1 MTDDEPYGDVPRLPE
16 RLGTCHYDPDTG
28 EYVMPGDFMGEKELR
43 WRPGDVRWG
52 TAPSRTDD
60 VAGDVASDEAMFP
73 GAGNMR
79 DSGNL
84 NSAEPCSDF
93 HFVPMHQLEALA
105 DNELLT
111 AMAVRFER
119 CLAIAR
125 AKNADYA
132 GDADVF
138 ANFRR
143 SELVGVP
150 VARGILVR
158 LTDKLAR
165 ISNLLDKPPAV
176 ADERLTD
183 TIDDAISYLAILGAW
198 LDAQR

>member
-1 MTDDEPYGDVPRLPE
+1 MSDDEPYGDVPKVPDLVEGYIASNEGVSQADNVPKS
-16 RLGTCHYDPDTG
+16 GT
-28 EYVMPGDFMGEKELR
+28 
-43 WRPGDVRWG
+43 
-52 TAPSRTDD
+52 
-60 VAGDVASDEAMFP
+60 
-73 GAGNMR
+73 
-79 DSGNL
+79 L
-84 NSAEPCSDF
+84 NTAEPYSDF
-93 HFVPMHQLEALA
+93 HFVPMNQLEGLA

-111 AMAVRFER
+111 AMAVRFSR

-132 GDADVF
+132 GDADPW

-165 ISNLLDKPPAV
+165 ISNLLDREPEV

-198 LDAQR
+198 LDTVQSERGACDLHGRGRIHRAGEAGGKTS

>member
-1 MTDDEPYGDVPRLPE
+1 MTDDEPWGDVPRV
-16 RLGTCHYDPDTG
+16 PDLIEG
-28 EYVMPGDFMGEKELR
+28 Y
-43 WRPGDVRWG
+43 
-52 TAPSRTDD
+52 
-60 VAGDVASDEAMFP
+60 VASNEGD
-73 GAGNMR
+73 
-79 DSGNL
+79 
-84 NSAEPCSDF
+84 PCSDF
-93 HFVPMHQLEALA
+93 HFVPMNQLEALA
-105 DNELLT
+105 DNELLR
-111 AMAVRFER
+111 AMAVRFAR

-132 GDADVF
+132 GSSDPF

-143 SELVGVP
+143 SEMVGVP

-176 ADERLTD
+176 ADERLTN

-198 LDAQR
+198 LDTMKSER